1 MTAGSAV
8 ICRNQASRQS
18 NRRFIDCERSPDIF
32 DSVGMNHR
40 ESGGQVLAQR
50 SSRAYKLKLSPQG
63 IGLFLDCHCR
73 LTHLVNDFLP
83 YGTTLFV
90 AVAVLERASID
101 DLLGEVSSPELPDYG
116 GKELRFV
123 GASPALGQATA
134 RIVDKIVGSAQ
145 LHPVPPTWKLYIAA
159 LNWLRSCE
167 DQVLIRAYQEITRGA
182 E

>member
-1 MTAGSAV
+1 M
-8 ICRNQASRQS
+8 
-18 NRRFIDCERSPDIF
+18 
-32 DSVGMNHR
+32 
-40 ESGGQVLAQR
+40 AQR

-167 DQVLIRAYQEITRGA
+167 DQLLIRAYQEITRGA